1 MNDAEQNLFTV
12 FDERLKILRSGEVI
26 SPEVEALVRRVIS
39 RFSERWS
46 ITLTEESG
54 GRMVTHLAMALMRIG
69 RNEEIAGPEKD
80 LLEEFRDLA
89 VFPNSVEI
97 VEDLIAWVPVE
108 LPKTEKD
115 YMVVNVCLIL
125 DEENDG

>member
-1 MNDAEQNLFTV
+1 MFTD

-69 RNEEIAGPEKD
+69 RNEEIAGPETD

-97 VEDLIAWVPVE
+97 VEDLIAWVPVD

-115 YMVVNVCLIL
+115 YMIVNVCLIL

>member
-1 MNDAEQNLFTV
+1 MFTD
-12 FDERLKILRSGEVI
+12 FDERLKILRDGGVI
-26 SPEVEALVRRVIS
+26 SPGVEALVRRVIS
-39 RFSERWS
+39 RFRERWN

-69 RNEEIAGPEKD
+69 RNEEISGPETD

-89 VFPNSVEI
+89 VFPNSIEI
-97 VEDLIAWVPVE
+97 VEDLMAWVPME
-108 LPKTEKD
+108 LPKAEKD

-125 DEENDG
+125 DAENDG